1 MTVLV
6 SVKINDGVVM
16 AADSAS
22 SFASGMIYH
31 HAQKIVNLSKGL
43 PIGAMVT
50 GAGGIGNESIDTLL
64 KDLRRRFT
72 GSDADH
78 LDWKLDPDRYTVE
91 QVSVRVRQFLFEEK
105 SKARG
110 VNVWTKVR
118 LCGYSAGRSL
128 AEVWEIQLM
137 GPDCA
142 APKQIQG
149 EQDFGRPQG
158 RPAVPLPPVPRGG
171 DELRASPRC
180 PTSSAGRTARR
191 RRAPPARPRPGGRP
205 TAGTRGT
212 ADRHRPAPLVAG
224 ADAAEPV
231 LATEVGTGRLAQQV
245 VQDGPLDGRRGQAG
259 GALLAQGDR
268 RPGAEVDGAADTD
281 VRHCWSPD
289 VCLSPVRVPGT
300 ARPRA
305 GR

>member
-72 GSDADH
+72 GSNADH
-78 LDWKLDPDRYTVE
+78 PDWKLDPDRYTVE

-105 SKARG
+105 SKAIG

-128 AEVWEIQLM
+128 AEVWEVQLM

-142 APKQIQG
+142 APRQIQAEHEFGPLWDG
-149 EQDFGRPQG
+149 EYEALDRLIFGLG
-158 RPAVPLPPVPRGG
+158 TKFN
-171 DELRASPRC
+171 EASMKHGL
-180 PTSSAGRTARR
+180 TLAQ
-191 RRAPPARPRPGGRP
+191 
-205 TAGTRGT
+205 
-212 ADRHRPAPLVAG
+212 
-224 ADAAEPV
+224 AAETRNK
-231 LATEVGTGRLAQQV
+231 LAPALYELLFLEAMPIQDAVDLARFLVQTTIGFVKFSVGRAKTVG
-245 VQDGPLDGRRGQAG
+245 GPIEIAAITKHEGFKWIERRHFYPPE
-259 GALLAQGDR
+259 LNSSD
-268 RPGAEVDGAADTD
+268 
-281 VRHCWSPD
+281 
-289 VCLSPVRVPGT
+289 
-300 ARPRA
+300 
-305 GR
+305 